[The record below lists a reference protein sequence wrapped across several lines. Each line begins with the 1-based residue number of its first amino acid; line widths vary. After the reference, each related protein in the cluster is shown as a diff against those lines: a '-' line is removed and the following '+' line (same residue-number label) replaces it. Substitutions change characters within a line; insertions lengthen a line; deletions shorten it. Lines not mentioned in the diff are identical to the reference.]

1 MRAAVRTLAL
11 VTVLLAPCPASRA
24 AEVAFTLAVDYPL
37 LEAALRREVGLG
49 DGPAVLWGSTD
60 GCRSLVLRDL
70 TLTPD
75 EKRLRIGAGGQG
87 AVGFDVAGFCLF
99 PLTWDGSLVARGRP
113 VVGTDWQLALDDI
126 DSHLLDHEGR
136 STFVARRLWSF
147 VGDRVEAPLA
157 DFRFDLAPPA
167 AEVRALL
174 RASAPPENTARVLAA
189 VDSLRPLDTT
199 VGTDAVL
206 VRVAM
211 DVPDAPGAPA
221 TPEPALSPEER
232 AAWETALDRWD
243 AFLVFVVKDL
253 GLLGR
258 EPIRDALF
266 EVLLRSRTTLV
277 EVLAAGPV
285 AGEDPVRRLFLDA
298 WAALRPVVRQAALA
312 GELGDHALRYVAFL
326 AAGDALAA
334 LDAAAPGLGLE
345 ISADG
350 LRRLARVLQPDV
362 AGDPLAVSDAPDP
375 VLRDLFG
382 FHEPEATPPAPPDPP
397 PPTSWWWWPSGV
409 AWAAESPSPGA
420 DLPALGKALDRWV
433 PEPADLGSYRAL
445 VSQLLDLIAAREGPR
460 GEVTARWQTLYGH
473 LVRTTAWQES
483 CWRQFVM
490 EDGAVTFLL
499 SGTGDVGLMQ
509 VNRRVWRGFFDVRK
523 LEWDIVYNAGAG
535 AEILAQLL
543 TRYGVKEAALAG
555 GHAAR
560 SSYSAYNGGP
570 AAYRRYRSAKVRTID
585 RTVDRAFWRKFQT
598 TEAGLEMDHVLC
610 TPFVPS
616 PDDAADDEPGDG

>member
-1 MRAAVRTLAL
+1 MRAAARAIV
-11 VTVLLAPCPASRA
+11 VTAILLCLRPAATRA
-24 AEVAFTLAVDYPL
+24 AEVTFTLAVDYPL
-37 LEAALRREVGLG
+37 LQAAMRREVGLG

-70 TLTPD
+70 TLAPD
-75 EKRLRIGAGGQG
+75 DDRLRIGAGGQG
-87 AVGFDVAGFCLF
+87 AVGFDVASFCLF
-99 PLTWDGSLVARGRP
+99 PLSWDGSLVARGRP
-113 VVGTDWQLALDDI
+113 TVGTDWQLALDDI
-126 DSHLLDHEGR
+126 DAQLLDATGQ
-136 STFVARRLWSF
+136 STFVTRRLWSF

-174 RASAPPENTARVLAA
+174 RASAPPENAASVLAA
-189 VDSLRPLDTT
+189 IDSLRPLETT
-199 VGTDAVL
+199 AGDEAIL

-211 DVPDAPGAPA
+211 DVPDVPRVPA
-221 TPEPALSPEER
+221 ASEPALTPEER

-258 EPIRDALF
+258 QPVRDALF
-266 EVLLRSRTTLV
+266 EVLLRGRTTLV

-298 WAALRPVVRQAALA
+298 WEALRPVVRQAALA
-312 GELGDHALRYVAFL
+312 GALGEHALRYVAFL

-375 VLRDLFG
+375 VLRELFG
-382 FHEPEATPPAPPDPP
+382 FHEPEATPPPPEEPP
-397 PPTSWWWWPSGV
+397 PAPTSWWWWPSGT
-409 AWAAESPSPGA
+409 AWAAEQPPGT
-420 DLPALGKALDRWV
+420 DLPALGRALDRWV
-433 PEPADLGSYRAL
+433 PETADLGSYRAL
-445 VSQLLDLIAAREGPR
+445 VSQLLDLIASREGPR
-460 GEVTARWQTLYGH
+460 GKVEPTWQRLYGH
-473 LVRTTAWQES
+473 LVRATAWQES
-483 CWRQFVM
+483 CWRQFVV
-490 EDGAVTFLL
+490 ENGAVTFLL

-509 VNRRVWRGFFDVRK
+509 VNRRVWRGFFDVQK
-523 LEWDIVYNAGAG
+523 LQWDIVYNAGAG

-543 TRYGVKEAALAG
+543 TRYGVKEAAVGG

-560 SSYSAYNGGP
+560 ATYSAYNGGP
-570 AAYRRYRSAKVRTID
+570 AAHRRYRSAKARAVD
-585 RTVDRAFWRKFQT
+585 RGVDRAFWRKFQT
-598 TEAGLEMDHVLC
+598 TEAGQEMDHVLC

-616 PDDAADDEPGDG
+616 PDDQADDG